1 MTDNLHYYMYLIFGM
16 FVRDAIDGDGNN
28 KWNVAPP
35 PDPRLFKKTPT
46 LPKTRVVNL

>member
-35 PDPRLFKKTPT
+35 PDPRIRACLKKH
-46 LPKTRVVNL
+46 LLYLKHGL